1 VHWLA
6 LNPALLPE
14 NLYKNHVKLAGCDVK
29 VTDSFHVT
37 MGQFSFSFEHF
48 NKSNG
53 ERVPCDDDEEGQRG
67 LLYLSRIVF
76 SVLGKQ
82 FR

>member
-1 VHWLA
+1 MVKIAHRQLHQVEPPF
-6 LNPALLPE
+6 LPAVE
-14 NLYKNHVKLAGCDVK
+14 
-29 VTDSFHVT
+29 TS
-37 MGQFSFSFEHF
+37 QFSFSFEHF